1 MQGQNKKVLIISYY
15 WPPAGGPG
23 VQRFLKFSKHL
34 RSFGWEPIII
44 TPENGAYPYEDP
56 SLLEDVPADLMVIKT
71 PTLEPFEIYNKL
83 QGKKGKS
90 VPVGMGGIKDSTSI
104 FQKLAKYVRA
114 NFFLP
119 DARVGWNRYAY
130 KAAAQVLMQGTIDAI
145 ITTGPP
151 HSTHLVGKALRN
163 RFNTPWIADFRDPW
177 TKIYYNQFLPR
188 TKRTEAKDLEM
199 ETSVLKTADIVTT
212 VSKGMAEGL
221 KDRAKDIAVIMNGFE
236 NEDIPDTSPS
246 ATDLFTIGYIGNYK
260 PNQNLPA
267 LWQAIKELKAEEE
280 GFDQLAKLKFTGII
294 DPFILQ
300 DIKDVGLEDQ
310 LILQDFVAHH
320 EATKVMS
327 NTNLLLLPI
336 PQTDNN
342 QYLLTGKIFE
352 YLANKN
358 AILSVGPIDGN
369 AADILNDCKRDSM
382 CKYEDVDAI
391 KAHILKYYQLW
402 KSDKMVFKHEGDDH
416 MIYSR
421 KALTEQLAVQLNKIA
436 HD

>member
-1 MQGQNKKVLIISYY
+1 MRGQNKKVLIISYY

-188 TKRTEAKDLEM
+188 TKHTAAKDLEM

-221 KDRAKDIAVIMNGFE
+221 KGRAKDIAVIMNGFE

-342 QYLLTGKIFE
+342 QYLLLVR
-352 YLANKN
+352 YLS
-358 AILSVGPIDGN
+358 I
-369 AADILNDCKRDSM
+369 
-382 CKYEDVDAI
+382 
-391 KAHILKYYQLW
+391 
-402 KSDKMVFKHEGDDH
+402 
-416 MIYSR
+416 
-421 KALTEQLAVQLNKIA
+421 
-436 HD
+436 